1 MLPTGYR
8 ASFSPQIRPKYAQLL
23 TEFNRLYEHKTRIL
37 KDWKEKPS
45 LLETLASFSDAMC
58 RVSAQLI
65 RYRAMPAMF
74 LLDSRLEL
82 LEKDAAKVRKFV
94 IGKELEH
101 EVYEL
106 NFEEKERLDLIDAEL
121 GKTAE

>member
-1 MLPTGYR
+1 MILAARAYR
-8 ASFSPQIRPKYAQLL
+8 EAVIPEARAQAQKI
-23 TEFNRLYEHKTRIL
+23 E
-37 KDWKEKPS
+37 
-45 LLETLASFSDAMC
+45 ADA
-58 RVSAQLI
+58 RAYRYRTAKVAEAEAARFAKQLI